1 MAPRIK
7 LVPDLESLCPES
19 QAVLQEYLKR
29 TGGQYFEIAPTVEHP
44 WRAKGTREHA
54 EWVSQFVRV
63 LGLSPGLLDAWLR
76 KDWYIVRESLVSK
89 KDPQLAELVGLVV
102 AFALEC
108 PYCIAWH
115 SAASRFEGAEEGL
128 VAKIKDYETRKEEF
142 PERVVAVFDYSRKI
156 ALHAYKVTDE
166 EVDNLRRWYSDPE
179 IAELTELAAHMS
191 ALSKFFSAL
200 NVEIW

>member
-1 MAPRIK
+1 MPPRLK
-7 LVPDLESLCPES
+7 LIPDLDSLSPEAK
-19 QAVLQEYLKR
+19 QVLDDYVKKTNGEYF
-29 TGGQYFEIAPTVEHP
+29 QIAPTVDHP
-44 WRAKGTREHA
+44 FREKGTDAHH

-63 LGLSPGLLDAWLR
+63 LGLSPDLLKAWLE
-76 KDWYIVRESLVSK
+76 KDWYIVRESLISK

-102 AFALEC
+102 AFALKC

-115 SAASRFEGAEEGL
+115 SAASRFEGAEDSL
-128 VAKIKDYETRKEEF
+128 VAKIHAYDDHRDEF
-142 PERVVAVFDYSRKI
+142 DERVLAVFDYSRKI

-166 EVDNLRRWYSDPE
+166 EVDNLRRWYSAPE

-200 NVEIW
+200 DVEIW

>member
-1 MAPRIK
+1 MPPRLK
-7 LVPDLESLCPES
+7 LVPDLESLSPES
-19 QAVLQEYLKR
+19 KKVLDDYVARTNGEYF
-29 TGGQYFEIAPTVEHP
+29 QIAQTVDHP
-44 WRAKGTREHA
+44 FREKGTDAHN

-63 LGLSPGLLDAWLR
+63 LGLSPGLLKAWLD
-76 KDWYIVRESLVSK
+76 KDWYIVRESLISK

-115 SAASRFEGAEEGL
+115 SAASRFEGAEDSI
-128 VAKIKDYETRKEEF
+128 VAKIHEYDKNRDAF
-142 PERVVAVFDYSRKI
+142 DERVLAVFDYSRKI

-200 NVEIW
+200 DVEIW

>member
-1 MAPRIK
+1 MPPRLE
-7 LVPDLESLCPES
+7 LVPDLDSLPAESKV
-19 QAVLQEYLKR
+19 VLDEYVAK
-29 TGGQYFEIAPTVEHP
+29 TGGQYFEIAPTVDHP
-44 WRAKGTREHA
+44 WREKGTSEHH

-63 LGLSPGLLDAWLR
+63 LGLSPGLLRAWLE
-76 KDWYIVRESLVSK
+76 KDWYIVRESLISK
-89 KDPQLAELVGLVV
+89 NDPQLAEQVGLVV

-115 SAASRFEGAEEGL
+115 SAASRFEGAEESL
-128 VAKIKDYETRKEEF
+128 VARINSYDENREYF
-142 PERVVAVFDYSRKI
+142 DERVLAVFDYSKKI

-166 EVDNLRRWYSDPE
+166 DVDNLRRWYSDPE

-200 NVEIW
+200 DVEIW

>member
-1 MAPRIK
+1 MAPRLN
-7 LVPDLESLCPES
+7 LVPDLDSLSPEAK
-19 QAVLQEYLKR
+19 QVLDDYIAK
-29 TGGQYFEIAPTVEHP
+29 TGGEYFQIAQTVDHP
-44 WRAKGTREHA
+44 FRQKGTDAHH

-63 LGLSPGLLDAWLR
+63 LGLSPGLLKAWLD
-76 KDWYIVRESLVSK
+76 KDWYIVRESLISK

-115 SAASRFEGAEEGL
+115 SAASRFEGAEDSI
-128 VAKIKDYETRKEEF
+128 VAKVHAYDDNRDAF
-142 PERVVAVFDYSRKI
+142 DERVLAVFDYSRKI
-156 ALHAYKVTDE
+156 ALHAFKVTDQD
-166 EVDNLRRWYSDPE
+166 VYNLRRWYTDPE

-200 NVEIW
+200 DVEIW

>member
-1 MAPRIK
+1 MAPRLN
-7 LVPDLESLCPES
+7 LVPDLDSLSPEAK
-19 QAVLQEYLKR
+19 QVLDDYIAK
-29 TGGQYFEIAPTVEHP
+29 TGGEYFQIAQTVDHP
-44 WRAKGTREHA
+44 FRQKGTAAHH

-63 LGLSPGLLDAWLR
+63 LGLSPGLLKAWLD
-76 KDWYIVRESLVSK
+76 KDWYIVRESLISK

-115 SAASRFEGAEEGL
+115 SAASRFEGAEDSI
-128 VAKIKDYETRKEEF
+128 VAKVHAYDENRDAF
-142 PERVVAVFDYSRKI
+142 DERVLAVFDYSRKI
-156 ALHAYKVTDE
+156 ALHAFKVTDE
-166 EVDNLRRWYSDPE
+166 DVDNLRRWYTDPE

-200 NVEIW
+200 DVEIW

>member
-1 MAPRIK
+1 MPPRVK
-7 LVPDLESLCPES
+7 LAPDLESLPAES
-19 QAVLQEYLKR
+19 KQVLDDYVKK
-29 TGGQYFEIAPTVEHP
+29 TGGQYFEIATTVDHP
-44 WRAKGTREHA
+44 FREKGTAEHH

-63 LGLSPGLLDAWLR
+63 LGLSPGLLRAWLD
-76 KDWYIVRESLVSK
+76 KDWYIVRESLISK

-115 SAASRFEGAEEGL
+115 SAASRFEGAEDSL
-128 VAKIKDYETRKEEF
+128 VAKVHSLDDNRDAF
-142 PERVVAVFDYSRKI
+142 DERVLAVFDYSRKI

-179 IAELTELAAHMS
+179 VAELTELAAHMS

-200 NVEIW
+200 DVEIW